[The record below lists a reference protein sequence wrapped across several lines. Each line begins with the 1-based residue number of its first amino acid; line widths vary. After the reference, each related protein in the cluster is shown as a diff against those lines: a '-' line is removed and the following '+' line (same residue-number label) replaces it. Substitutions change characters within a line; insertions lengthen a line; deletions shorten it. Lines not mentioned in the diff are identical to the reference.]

1 MSRVDLLVTGA
12 AQERMP
18 VSAFKEIRHM
28 NTHSGLLAAAVSGM
42 LLGAAGCASKP
53 AAASSPEAPSAS
65 ATPSAGGEAHGCKGM
80 NGCKGQGGCKTDQHG
95 CKGQNECK
103 GQGGC
108 KAA

>member
-1 MSRVDLLVTGA
+1 
-12 AQERMP
+12 
-18 VSAFKEIRHM
+18 M

-53 AAASSPEAPSAS
+53 SPSAESPSAS
-65 ATPSAGGEAHGCKGM
+65 ATPSTGGEAHGCKGM

-108 KAA
+108 KSA